1 MFAALLPG
9 IRELRVPLA
18 VGFLWMAVLWT
29 ATSAFLRSPPEESFL
44 SDLASLAEW
53 ISAPVFLVALS
64 FVAYLVGIGLRPLV
78 LTPLVRK
85 VYSGDDSAAMTDL
98 TRFVTLELTKAQNR
112 GVKAREVLKSF
123 PVLEEQERS
132 RFSDEAREELVLE
145 RAAEISTQN
154 YRPALDDVDNA
165 ERWEWLL
172 TKSSELAN
180 DAVETSARFADYLL
194 MNHRDAFDKLDRSLA
209 EAEFRESIAVP
220 LVFAVSAIATRVSFE
235 TGVDWALFA
244 IPAVIILSLGL
255 SYSALLIKDEADQ
268 TMSRYIVSKNFSS
281 PVIDIISNSQP
292 KDL

>member
-1 MFAALLPG
+1 
-9 IRELRVPLA
+9 
-18 VGFLWMAVLWT
+18 
-29 ATSAFLRSPPEESFL
+29 
-44 SDLASLAEW
+44 
-53 ISAPVFLVALS
+53 
-64 FVAYLVGIGLRPLV
+64 
-78 LTPLVRK
+78 
-85 VYSGDDSAAMTDL
+85 MTDL